1 MLQWAKRLLI
11 QKKITFFLT
20 DVVMEAEDF
29 S

>member
-11 QKKITFFLT
+11 QKKITFFLIY
-20 DVVMEAEDF
+20 VVMEAEDF